1 MLQFYLTLVDG
12 AEEKS
17 KFEQIYIHYRALM
30 LSRAYEILRDTG
42 LAEDA
47 VHNAFIRI
55 LQNIDKLDE
64 VESPRTKGFV
74 MIVTENV
81 AKTMYAKNMRQ
92 KVVPLDEAHRSTVST
107 AEVAEGKINAEY
119 VAQKIRELPEQ
130 YSRVMILRYLNQ
142 LTDREIA
149 SALSLSEAAVRKRLE
164 RARRELG
171 RLLGEER

>member
-30 LSRAYEILRDTG
+30 LSRAYEILHDTG

-55 LQNIDKLDE
+55 LQNIAKLDE

-92 KVVPLDEAHRSTVST
+92 KVVPLDENYRSSVNM
-107 AEVAEGKINAEY
+107 AEAAEGKINAEY
-119 VAQKIRELPEQ
+119 IAQKISKLPEQ
-130 YSRVMILRYLNQ
+130 YSRVMILKYLNQ
-142 LTDREIA
+142 LTNKEIA
-149 SALSLSEAAVRKRLE
+149 STLGVSETVVRKRLE
-164 RARRELG
+164 RARRELK
-171 RLLGEER
+171 RLLGEE

>member
-17 KFEQIYIHYRALM
+17 KFEQIYIQYRGLM

-55 LQNIDKLDE
+55 LQNIAKLDD
-64 VESPRTKGFV
+64 VESPRTKSFV
-74 MIVTENV
+74 VIVAENV

-92 KVVPLDEAHRSTVST
+92 NVVPLDETYQSPVSI
-107 AEVAEGKINAEY
+107 AEAAESRISAEY
-119 VAQKIRELPEQ
+119 VAQKIAELPEQ
-130 YSRVMILRYLNQ
+130 YSRVMMLKYLNQ
-142 LTDREIA
+142 LTNREIA
-149 SALSLSEAAVRKRLE
+149 SALKISEAAVRKRLE
-164 RARRELG
+164 RARRELS
-171 RLLGEER
+171 RLLEEE